1 MSWLK
6 RKSVLIPIDFSDR
19 SYQAITPAKELA
31 DDISSL
37 KLIHVLAPLHPA
49 DPAAMWGTVS
59 DAERKEKVRAFTKEK
74 LTQMGYDD
82 IHIEVVVG
90 DTTSK
95 IVDYAQEIDADLIV
109 MPSHARKGINR
120 FLLGSVAEQIIR
132 LSHCPVLIL
141 KEA

>member
-6 RKSVLIPIDFSDR
+6 RKSVLIPIDFSDL
-19 SYQAITPAKELA
+19 SYQALGPAQEIA
-31 DDISSL
+31 EDISAL

-49 DPAAMWGTVS
+49 DPAAIWDTLS
-59 DAERKEKVRAFTKEK
+59 DDDRKEKVRAFTRDK
-74 LTQMGYDD
+74 LSELGYGD
-82 IHIEVVVG
+82 IHIEVVIG

-109 MPSHARKGINR
+109 MPSHGRKGVSR
-120 FLLGSVAEQIIR
+120 FLLGSVAEQVVR

-141 KEA
+141 K

>member
-6 RKSVLIPIDFSDR
+6 RKSVLIPIDFSDL
-19 SYQAITPAKELA
+19 SYQAMGPAKELV
-31 DDISSL
+31 DDVSSL

-49 DPAAMWGTVS
+49 DPAAMWDTVS
-59 DAERKEKVRAFTKEK
+59 DEDRKQKVQAFAHEK
-74 LTQMGYDD
+74 LNEMGYDKL
-82 IHIEVVVG
+82 HIEVVIG

-109 MPSHARKGINR
+109 MPSHGRKGVSR
-120 FLLGSVAEQIIR
+120 FLIGSVAEQVVR

-141 KEA
+141 K

>member
-6 RKSVLIPIDFSDR
+6 RKSVLIPIDFSEL
-19 SYQAITPAKELA
+19 SYQALVPAKELVE
-31 DDISSL
+31 DSSSL

-49 DPAAMWGTVS
+49 DPAAMWDTIS
-59 DAERKEKVRAFTKEK
+59 DDDRKQKVQTFTLDK
-74 LTQMGYDD
+74 LNEMGYDN
-82 IHIEVVVG
+82 IHIEVVIG

-109 MPSHARKGINR
+109 MPSHGRKGVSR
-120 FLLGSVAEQIIR
+120 FLLGSVAEHVVR

-141 KEA
+141 K

>member
-6 RKSVLIPIDFSDR
+6 RKSVLIPIDFSDL
-19 SYQAITPAKELA
+19 SYQALGPAKEMV
-31 DDISSL
+31 DDVSSL

-49 DPAAMWGTVS
+49 DPAAMWDTIS
-59 DAERKEKVRAFTKEK
+59 DDDRKDKVRTFTHKK
-74 LTQMGYDD
+74 LDELGYGD
-82 IHIEVVVG
+82 IPIQVVIG

-109 MPSHARKGINR
+109 MPSHGRKGVSR
-120 FLLGSVAEQIIR
+120 FLIGSVAEQVVR

-141 KEA
+141 K